1 MLSKLAFI
9 FLMLLQPQQV
19 ADRVVA
25 VVNGEPIMLS
35 ELRLTLPTGVEQ
47 RTDLPQLMRTNLEAL
62 INQELILQE
71 IRRLKIFTV
80 TNEEVA
86 AGVNVVASGF
96 TGGQEELEAELN
108 SQGETLA
115 SLRESI
121 RRRLLVLKYVDY
133 RFRRFS
139 EVEENRLLRFYEGE
153 WADSFRA
160 ENPGAALPPL
170 EEVRGELETL
180 MIEMSVNDQL
190 DAWLQDAR
198 SEARIAIKF

>member
-1 MLSKLAFI
+1 M
-9 FLMLLQPQQV
+9 

-25 VVNGEPIMLS
+25 VVNDEPIMLS
-35 ELRLTLPTGVEQ
+35 ELRMTIPPGMEQ
-47 RTDLPQLMRTNLEAL
+47 RADLPQLMRSNLEAL

-80 TNEEVA
+80 TDAEVG
-86 AGVNVVASGF
+86 AGVNAVASGYS
-96 TGGQEELEAELN
+96 GGLEDLEAELRD
-108 SQGETLA
+108 QGETMA
-115 SLRESI
+115 SLRELI

-153 WADSFRA
+153 WADSFRE
-160 ENPGAALPPL
+160 ENPGVALPAL
-170 EEVRGELETL
+170 EEVRDELERL

-198 SEARIAIKF
+198 SEARISIKF